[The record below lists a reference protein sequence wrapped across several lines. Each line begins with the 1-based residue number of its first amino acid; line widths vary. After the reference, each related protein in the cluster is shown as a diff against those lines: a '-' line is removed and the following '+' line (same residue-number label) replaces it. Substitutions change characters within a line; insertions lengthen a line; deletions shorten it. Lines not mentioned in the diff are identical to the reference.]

1 MIKISVNNFNLKET
15 ITCGQI
21 FRYEVNDDNSYTVV
35 IKDRVI
41 KLWYKD
47 NILYVDSNNQDNL
60 KEVVEDYLDLKRD
73 YEKIDNELIDKNP
86 DLNDVIKYCSGLKM
100 IQQDPFETLISYII
114 SANNRVPMISKVV
127 NNIAY
132 TYGKKVVFDDKDYYL
147 FPSALDMK
155 SCTKEVLRNLKAG
168 FRDEYVYDVVNR
180 ILSGE
185 FNLDNIEN
193 MDSYSALEYLK
204 TNKGIGDKVASCILL
219 FAYSRF
225 DVYPIDTWVKKY
237 MKDNFNI
244 DGINEIKKYSKQ
256 YYGDYSG
263 LVIQY
268 MFNYSRNLKKA
279 D

>member
-1 MIKISVNNFNLKET
+1 MIKINVSNFNLKDT

-21 FRYEVNDDNSYTVV
+21 FRYEINDDNSYTVV

-47 NILYVDSNNQDNL
+47 NILYADSNNPDKL
-60 KEVVEDYLDLKRD
+60 KDVVENYLDLKRD
-73 YEKIDNELIDKNP
+73 YGKINNELIDKNP
-86 DLNDVIKYCSGLKM
+86 NLEKIIKYSNGLKM

-132 TYGKKVVFDDKDYYL
+132 TYGKKVIFDNKDYYL
-147 FPSALDMK
+147 FPSVLDMK
-155 SCTKEVLRNLKAG
+155 NCTKEVLRSLKTG
-168 FRDEYVYDVVNR
+168 FRDEYIYDVVNR

-185 FNLDNIEN
+185 FNLDNIRN
-193 MDSYSALEYLK
+193 MDSISALEYLK

-237 MKDNFNI
+237 MKENFNI
-244 DGINEIKKYSKQ
+244 EGLNKIKKYSKE
-256 YYGDYSG
+256 YYGEYSG

-268 MFNYSRNLKKA
+268 MFNYSRNLKEA

>member
-21 FRYEVNDDNSYTVV
+21 FRYEVNNDNSYTVV

-73 YEKIDNELIDKNP
+73 YEKIDNELMDKNP

-155 SCTKEVLRNLKAG
+155 NCTKEVLRNLKAG

-193 MDSYSALEYLK
+193 MDSDSALEYLK
-204 TNKGIGDKVASCILL
+204 TNKGIGDKVASCNLL